1 MPAIRSATVNDVRL
15 LWTMIRE
22 LAEYE
27 RELDKVSITEDDLV
41 RDGFGAVPKFRAL
54 LAEWEG
60 EPAGYALFFGF
71 YSTWEGRPG
80 LFLED
85 LFVRPRF
92 RSRGI
97 GKALLASVAR
107 IAREENCYGV
117 RWEVLNWNQTAI
129 DLYKALGAKFLDEW
143 RSVLLADEA
152 LQRLAER
159 TR

>member
-27 RELDKVSITEDDLV
+27 RELDKVSITEGDLV